1 MDTFGKKRKECREAK
16 GFSQAKL
23 AKEVS
28 LHHSIIRRY
37 EREEAKP
44 TIDVVVRLAK
54 IQDTTVGYLLGETA
68 GKDLLKDPAM
78 LKRLNDIEK
87 MDMEDKT
94 HILHVLDAVINSVK
108 LKNIAAL

>member
-1 MDTFGKKRKECREAK
+1 MDTFGKKLKDCREAK

-23 AKEVS
+23 AKEAG
-28 LHHSIIRRY
+28 LHHSIIGRY

-54 IQDTTVGYLLGETA
+54 ILDTTVGYLLGENED
-68 GKDLLKDPAM
+68 KDLLKDPAM
-78 LKRLNDIEK
+78 LKRLNEIEK
-87 MDMEDKT
+87 MDKEDKN
-94 HILHVLDAVINSVK
+94 HIIHVLDGFIKSVK